1 MLRRFFLNAV
11 VLILLEWALPGVQAV
26 GGAGTILLA
35 AAVLGI
41 VNAIIRPLLLVITLP
56 INLLVLG
63 LFTFV
68 INALMLLL
76 TAALIPSFIIQ
87 GFWWALLTAVLFSV
101 VSVALSSALK

>member
-1 MLRRFFLNAV
+1 MLRRFLLNAV
-11 VLILLEWALPGVQAV
+11 VLIVLEWALPGVEVV

-68 INALMLLL
+68 INALMLML
-76 TAALIPSFIIQ
+76 TAALVPSFVIH
-87 GFWWALLTAVLFSV
+87 GFWWALLTAVLFSF
-101 VSVALSSALK
+101 VSVALSAALD